1 MTDTVFIHTNAKQM
15 IGALVSAHSLKRNS
29 ASPDR
34 FEIKILQREDY
45 PFFDAKEGQ
54 EFLRGGGKR
63 VWRND
68 DLQSFTPLRF
78 MPPEAMGYQGRA
90 VVIDPDI
97 FAVGDIDELLT
108 MDMGEKAIMCVPRP
122 GHNDSVDY
130 LATSVMLMDCA
141 KLTHW
146 RCEEQFNEMFEMK
159 RDYVQWIELA
169 LEPRDTLGLL
179 DPVWNS
185 FDRLEPETRLLHN
198 TKRKTQPWKTG
209 LPVDFTVREK
219 HGPFSPRGWIRR
231 LRSSLGGDP
240 AKDLYQPHPDPRQEQ
255 FFFDLL
261 RECVDQ
267 GSVTEDMIREA
278 MSRNHVRHD
287 ALELIQGGQKAA

>member
-29 ASPDR
+29 ANPDR
-34 FEIKILQREDY
+34 FEVKILQREDY
-45 PFFDAKEGQ
+45 GFFDAKEGQ

-78 MPPEAMGYQGRA
+78 MPPEAMGYTGRA

-97 FAVGDIDELLT
+97 FAAGDIVELLS
-108 MDMGEKAIMCVPRP
+108 MDMDGKAIMCVPRP

-146 RCEEQFNEMFEMK
+146 RCEEQFNEMFAFK

-169 LEPRDTLGLL
+169 LEPRETLGLL

-219 HGPFSPRGWIRR
+219 SKPFSPKGWLKR
-231 LRSSLGGDP
+231 LRSSFGGEA
-240 AKDLYQPHPDPRQEQ
+240 AKGRYQPHPDPRQET

-261 RECVDQ
+261 KECVDQ
-267 GSVTEDMIREA
+267 GSITEDMIQDA
-278 MSRNHVRHD
+278 MSKDYVRHD
-287 ALELIQGGQKAA
+287 ALEMIRGERKAA